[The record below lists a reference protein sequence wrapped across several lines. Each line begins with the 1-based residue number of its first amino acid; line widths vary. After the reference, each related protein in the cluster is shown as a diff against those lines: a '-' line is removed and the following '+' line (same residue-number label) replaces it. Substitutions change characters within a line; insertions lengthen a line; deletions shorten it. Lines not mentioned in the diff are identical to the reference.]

1 MFADPFSL
9 VSPPKVKDA
18 ANKPQLLPHPSTI
31 LTSIFHSIPL
41 DTVSESHLCSL
52 ITFPQHCS
60 LLTVV
65 YSLPV
70 WSANWVSAPSGQIP
84 SPRHRLYSQR
94 SKDPLSESPRLSNS
108 LFPLLWASL
117 ISKDQN
123 RIYWDHLSS
132 SGKAWEVLI
141 DHLAVCTPCHNELGS

>member
-1 MFADPFSL
+1 MFVDPFSS
-9 VSPPKVKDA
+9 VSPLKVKDA
-18 ANKPQLLPHPSTI
+18 ANKPQLLLRPSTI
-31 LTSIFHSIPL
+31 LTSLTI
-41 DTVSESHLCSL
+41 SESHLCSL
-52 ITFPQHCS
+52 ITFSQHCS

-94 SKDPLSESPRLSNS
+94 SEDPLSESPRLSNS
-108 LFPLLWASL
+108 LFALLWASL

-141 DHLAVCTPCHNELGS
+141 DHLAVCTPCHNELRS